1 MHAATRELDP
11 RGKRPRPAFDV
22 RPSPSGRVSTE
33 GVAPGEGYSCSQSL
47 ERVNRHAL
55 GTLVSL
61 LMLIF
66 FSPSNRRNDSK
77 AGGAF
82 MVLS

>member
-1 MHAATRELDP
+1 
-11 RGKRPRPAFDV
+11 
-22 RPSPSGRVSTE
+22 
-33 GVAPGEGYSCSQSL
+33 VAPYALMMLPSVWSSL
-47 ERVNRHAL
+47 FSVNRHAL